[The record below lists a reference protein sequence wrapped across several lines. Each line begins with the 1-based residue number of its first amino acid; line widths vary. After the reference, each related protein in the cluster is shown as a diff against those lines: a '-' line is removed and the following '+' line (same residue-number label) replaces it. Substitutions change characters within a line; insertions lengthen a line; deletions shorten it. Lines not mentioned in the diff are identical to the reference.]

1 MSDDVAFTGAK
12 GLARAIEAGV
22 DPNADLEEEDR
33 PTRIEAA
40 VNLKLAGASYT
51 DIAKTLGYASAYR
64 ARSAVEKALAGAE
77 STPEEREIARILA
90 EKRLSKLLSSVM
102 SKALNPKE
110 KDHLAYNARALAII
124 DRQIKLWGLDA
135 PTQIQVS
142 ATDQEILQL
151 IEVLSP
157 TAETDKLQVE
167 AEIIN
172 ADEAEIM

>member
-1 MSDDVAFTGAK
+1 
-12 GLARAIEAGV
+12 
-22 DPNADLEEEDR
+22 
-33 PTRIEAA
+33 
-40 VNLKLAGASYT
+40 
-51 DIAKTLGYASAYR
+51 
-64 ARSAVEKALAGAE
+64 
-77 STPEEREIARILA
+77 
-90 EKRLSKLLSSVM
+90 M
-102 SKALNPKE
+102 SKALNPKDKE
-110 KDHLAYNARALAII
+110 HLAYNARALAII

-167 AEIIN
+167 AEIID